1 MEIDYDYWKTRMIW
15 FLKSI
20 DFDFWDVIKSSS
32 HVLTKLENKVIIPKA
47 RQEYD
52 ELDKRKAQINA
63 KVIYFLYCAINR
75 NKYSCVCQCESTKEI
90 W

>member
-1 MEIDYDYWKTRMIW
+1 M
-15 FLKSI
+15 
-20 DFDFWDVIKSSS
+20 
-32 HVLTKLENKVIIPKA
+32 IIPKA